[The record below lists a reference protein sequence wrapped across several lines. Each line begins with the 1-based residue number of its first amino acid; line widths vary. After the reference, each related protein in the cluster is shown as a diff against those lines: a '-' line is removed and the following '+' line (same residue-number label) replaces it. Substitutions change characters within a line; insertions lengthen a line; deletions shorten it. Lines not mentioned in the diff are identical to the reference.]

1 MKRLILNALC
11 IVASICCGLSA
22 NAAVVNVNGISVNT
36 TPVWTTTF
44 ANPTYGAQK
53 ASVHPNGYTYV
64 LGGNSTANQ
73 VSGYVGYY
81 MINGT
86 TNNLYSTGLK
96 TAGYANAFDDAGNY
110 VFQAAGTAGPSQAYN
125 TAPTKFAVRTVVDGG
140 RLNQNYYS
148 YIVPSGTMPAV
159 KFIDVTGDV
168 TSASGGYVWFVPGV
182 TSNSTE
188 LKIYA
193 QKVANLKPTTDQGA
207 SYTATQI
214 EISTGMK
221 FTSSAELETK
231 AASENYLQF
240 YDTSN
245 LSALKALLVV
255 QTSGMFDVTIDVNNK
270 RISAWK
276 RITDSNANYLST
288 GAHIFMLNGK
298 KVLVRNT
305 RLNSSNQSTQFE
317 LLDITN
323 GVVSPV
329 KIATIQP
336 TYGTVSAGS
345 TNIGS
350 QIHSVK
356 VSDTQVDIY
365 AYAPGAGLAKY
376 TISYVMMD
384 PLENVKGVVEVNTTD
399 APNRQDAVFTWT
411 KPTEYTPTGYK
422 ITAAATYVNSA
433 NETVTDNYDYGTI
446 TASEIE
452 SDTEFKC
459 RVQNLRWVYSSKV
472 VENRKWCP
480 YTYVF
485 SITPVLS
492 GGSLGSTSTVTLT
505 PEFLP
510 VAPVWTAI
518 LEYDGYQKNQIY
530 WSAPGYGQDPNFYN
544 VYRDGVKI
552 NEGPISNYNFLDAH
566 VPVGDHSYYIEACYI
581 GKTETAENS
590 PRTVTVGKRNPNK
603 TTYTV
608 EEIYNYMIGTGS
620 GQVNPRGICDNL
632 SAKLQYK
639 QGVYYKGKWYIMQQ
653 YTTDYKTSGV
663 VVFDASKNGILS
675 STPTYATSWAN
686 PVGSGRSVGVA
697 MDDGGNIFVRQY
709 GSQSAT
715 GPVLVTTPEV
725 ATRLS
730 YYFELGA
737 GAIYLRNADGS
748 YNQTP
753 ITVDLTQCQIY
764 DTYDTLDPLHSV
776 YYGRVEYFNMTGDLS
791 KVGGEAYLWVSS
803 SAMKRCNKIKLTR
816 TATSTITATLI
827 DKVDIT
833 LKDRLT
839 GADFETNNENYVFP
853 VKYLKKT
860 QTGTDGYGNPVYSYS
875 EQWRDDFIFN
885 LRSRVYANI
894 NPTNNP
900 NDLTDVQRT
909 IYDTKGRVNNAG
921 GCTIG
926 FNDEIFLIT
935 PQCTYSQNMGNFYIS
950 MGDRVKYDA
959 NGDAE
964 VDEMQQPIMQDALY
978 ADLTKHIPVAQVTQ
992 EELEDNQYS
1001 DANGNWIYAVLGKVD
1016 GEAELGINFSDPG
1029 EADCVYIYQY
1039 IPGVRFAKYRLLPNN
1054 YFPPTPV
1061 DLQIKS
1067 NCQETTNNPSG
1078 DLKSYDGAAVF
1089 GVAINGET
1097 TSSGNVNY
1105 RVKDYTYTFKNEAGT
1120 DVWTY
1125 TISPN
1130 GDYSY
1135 TRNLN
1140 GSTSTGSG
1148 SGIYSAEVYEDVDGV
1163 ERNGCFRLSHP
1174 DLVRGD
1180 IYESAVS
1187 VNYVNVLDEGDMH
1200 ESEKTTDRDIRDY
1213 DPKAL
1218 AVQVSVAHRDM
1229 MSEDGFDGVWDN
1241 QGVPVDVYRV
1251 EININHDETTEPVS
1265 YYAISA
1271 TTSGNARAVV
1281 PVENFDLMVDGQPTS
1296 GGLYDVVPGDY
1307 DFANNEAKFEE
1318 ASAHASTALWYHIV
1332 DDGTYTNGV
1341 NDPSTWKYTVT
1352 AVYASEATA
1361 ASKLSETVSATVEAG
1376 SIITGIED
1384 AMSGGLKVYPVPVE
1398 TMLNVESPVALENVV
1413 IFNEAGVAVKSISC
1427 NGEFMIAINADDL
1440 ASGHYIV
1447 VVNNQTPIKFI
1458 KK

>member
-22 NAAVVNVNGISVNT
+22 NAAVVTKNGITIDTTPVCYTSTADNFSVDGNVNRYGKQIAVSNDIMYQILPLSGRFWYENFSAPAAGLTRTELYGTGGYMGNGICTDDYGNIVWARGSTRTSKVTSISVVPKSSGKGLLVGTTFKTISLSTYTTNLAGASGRTDYFHASGNLYSGNGAMWFTDGVKVVKIPIENGVAKQEVVYTIPSAIQDVNNVNGIQSRFR
-36 TPVWTTTF
+36 P
-44 ANPTYGAQK
+44 YGD
-53 ASVHPNGYTYV
+53 
-64 LGGNSTANQ
+64 
-73 VSGYVGYY
+73 
-81 MINGT
+81 GT
-86 TNNLYSTGLK
+86 RYLLQTNNGLFDCKISGSTL
-96 TAGYANAFDDAGNY
+96 TY
-110 VFQAAGTAGPSQAYN
+110 
-125 TAPTKFAVRTVVDGG
+125 
-140 RLNQNYYS
+140 
-148 YIVPSGTMPAV
+148 
-159 KFIDVTGDV
+159 
-168 TSASGGYVWFVPGV
+168 
-182 TSNSTE
+182 
-188 LKIYA
+188 
-193 QKVANLKPTTDQGA
+193 
-207 SYTATQI
+207 TQI
-214 EISTGMK
+214 GSGCNTM
-221 FTSSAELETK
+221 
-231 AASENYLQF
+231 AAN
-240 YDTSN
+240 
-245 LSALKALLVV
+245 
-255 QTSGMFDVTIDVNNK
+255 
-270 RISAWK
+270 
-276 RITDSNANYLST
+276 
-288 GAHIFMLNGK
+288 
-298 KVLVRNT
+298 
-305 RLNSSNQSTQFE
+305 
-317 LLDITN
+317 
-323 GVVSPV
+323 
-329 KIATIQP
+329 IATINGHEILVYSKCNFNSMDGQITVFDRTTNTEIATFEGYGENVTP
-336 TYGTVSAGS
+336 SNTYDNVNMWVEMEQIDSKTLGIYTHSPGIGVSKFVLTAE
-345 TNIGS
+345 TL
-350 QIHSVK
+350 
-356 VSDTQVDIY
+356 Y
-365 AYAPGAGLAKY
+365 
-376 TISYVMMD
+376 D
-384 PLENVKGVVEVNTTD
+384 PLKNVKGVVEVNTTD
-399 APNRQDAVFTWT
+399 APNRQDVVFTWT

-446 TASEIE
+446 TVSEIE

-472 VENRKWCP
+472 VANRKWCP

-485 SITPVLS
+485 SITPVL
-492 GGSLGSTSTVTLT
+492 GDGSTGPASTVTLT

-518 LEYDGYQKNQIY
+518 MEYDGYQKNQIY

-608 EEIYNYMIGTGS
+608 EEIYNYMIGVDVKPTG
-620 GQVNPRGICDNL
+620 VYANMTNNL
-632 SAKLQYK
+632 RYK
-639 QGVYYKGKWYIMQQ
+639 QGVYYKGYWYIMQQ
-653 YTTDYKTSGV
+653 HDANAVVGSSVYGGV
-663 VVFDASKNGILS
+663 VKIGADEANLKAANFSRPIAYNC
-675 STPTYATSWAN
+675 TPTVPYTNSSLGNSNW
-686 PVGSGRSVGVA
+686 SVGLA
-697 MDDGGNIFVRQY
+697 MDEGGNIFLRRW
-709 GSQSAT
+709 GSEGLT
-715 GPVLVTTPEV
+715 GPMSTAGTHLN
-725 ATRLS
+725 
-730 YYFELGA
+730 YYFELGG
-737 GAIYLRNADGS
+737 GAIYFRNADGS
-748 YNQTP
+748 YGNP
-753 ITVDLTQCQIY
+753 VYVDLTQCQIY
-764 DTYDTLDPLHSV
+764 DTYGTLDPVHGV

-1016 GEAELGINFSDPG
+1016 GEAELDINFSDPG

-1281 PVENFDLMVDGQPTS
+1281 SVENFDLMVDGQPTS

-1427 NGEFMIAINADDL
+1427 NGELMIAINADDL

>member
-1 MKRLILNALC
+1 MGNGICTDDYGN
-11 IVASICCGLSA
+11 IVWARGSTRTSKVTSISVVPKSSGKGVLVGTTFKTISLSTYTTNLAGASGRTDYFHASGNLYSGNGAMWFTDGVKVVKIPIENGVAKQEVVYTIPSA
-22 NAAVVNVNGISVNT
+22 IQDVNNVNGIQSRFR
-36 TPVWTTTF
+36 P
-44 ANPTYGAQK
+44 YGD
-53 ASVHPNGYTYV
+53 
-64 LGGNSTANQ
+64 
-73 VSGYVGYY
+73 
-81 MINGT
+81 GT
-86 TNNLYSTGLK
+86 RYLLQTNNGLFDCKISGSTL
-96 TAGYANAFDDAGNY
+96 TY
-110 VFQAAGTAGPSQAYN
+110 
-125 TAPTKFAVRTVVDGG
+125 
-140 RLNQNYYS
+140 
-148 YIVPSGTMPAV
+148 
-159 KFIDVTGDV
+159 
-168 TSASGGYVWFVPGV
+168 
-182 TSNSTE
+182 
-188 LKIYA
+188 
-193 QKVANLKPTTDQGA
+193 
-207 SYTATQI
+207 TQI
-214 EISTGMK
+214 GSGCNTM
-221 FTSSAELETK
+221 
-231 AASENYLQF
+231 AAN
-240 YDTSN
+240 
-245 LSALKALLVV
+245 
-255 QTSGMFDVTIDVNNK
+255 
-270 RISAWK
+270 
-276 RITDSNANYLST
+276 
-288 GAHIFMLNGK
+288 
-298 KVLVRNT
+298 
-305 RLNSSNQSTQFE
+305 
-317 LLDITN
+317 
-323 GVVSPV
+323 
-329 KIATIQP
+329 IATINGHEILVYSKCNFNSMDGQITVFDRTTNTEIATFEGYGENVTP
-336 TYGTVSAGS
+336 SNTYDNVNMWVEMEQIDSKTLGIYTHSPGIGVSKFVLTAE
-345 TNIGS
+345 TL
-350 QIHSVK
+350 
-356 VSDTQVDIY
+356 Y
-365 AYAPGAGLAKY
+365 
-376 TISYVMMD
+376 D
-384 PLENVKGVVEVNTTD
+384 PLKNVKGVVEVNTTD

-446 TASEIE
+446 TVSEIE

-472 VENRKWCP
+472 VANRKWCP

-485 SITPVLS
+485 SITPVL
-492 GGSLGSTSTVTLT
+492 GDGSTGPASTVTLT

-518 LEYDGYQKNQIY
+518 MEYDGYQKNQIY

-608 EEIYNYMIGTGS
+608 EEIYNYMIGVDVKPTG
-620 GQVNPRGICDNL
+620 VYANMTNNL
-632 SAKLQYK
+632 RYK
-639 QGVYYKGKWYIMQQ
+639 QGVYYKGYWYIMQQ
-653 YTTDYKTSGV
+653 HDANAVVGSSVYGGV
-663 VVFDASKNGILS
+663 VKIGADEANLKAANFSRPIAYNC
-675 STPTYATSWAN
+675 TPTVPYTNSSLGNSNW
-686 PVGSGRSVGVA
+686 SVGLA
-697 MDDGGNIFVRQY
+697 MDEGGNIFLRRW
-709 GSQSAT
+709 GSEGLT
-715 GPVLVTTPEV
+715 GPMSTAGTHLN
-725 ATRLS
+725 
-730 YYFELGA
+730 YYFELGG
-737 GAIYLRNADGS
+737 GAIYFRNADGS
-748 YNQTP
+748 YGNP
-753 ITVDLTQCQIY
+753 VYVDLTQCQIY
-764 DTYDTLDPLHSV
+764 DTYGTLDPVHGV

-1016 GEAELGINFSDPG
+1016 GEAELDINFSDPG

-1200 ESEKTTDRDIRDY
+1200 ESEKTTDRDIREY

-1281 PVENFDLMVDGQPTS
+1281 SVENFDLMVDGQPTS

-1427 NGEFMIAINADDL
+1427 NGELMIAINADDL

-1447 VVNNQTPIKFI
+1447 VVNNQAPIKFI